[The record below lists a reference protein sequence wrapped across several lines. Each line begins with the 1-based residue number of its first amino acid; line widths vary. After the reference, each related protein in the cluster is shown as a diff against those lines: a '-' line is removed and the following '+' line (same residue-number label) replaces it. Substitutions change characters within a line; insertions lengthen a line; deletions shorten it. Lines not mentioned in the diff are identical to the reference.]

1 MINMDMIGRMKD
13 RKLIIG
19 GVGTA
24 KEWRDIVNAGNQA
37 QTMLVNV
44 SANGSILMDKN
55 PKETNSKAPPA
66 MPIVTSANGRTIV
79 TASSEKPFDLT
90 LQEDGFGPSDH
101 SSFYSKQ
108 IPVLFFWTG
117 THPDYHKPSDTF
129 DKINYEDEA
138 KLLAF
143 VTRIIVGL
151 DGDEKRLTFTTA
163 KSDATPRTGGFRV
176 YLGTIP
182 NYADTNDG
190 LLLDGVREESPAARA
205 GLKAGDK
212 IVKIGSREIKNVYD
226 YTFALGELKA
236 GQEYPIEVMRGT
248 ERLSLK
254 ITPETRK

>member
-13 RKLIIG
+13 RKLQIG

-24 KEWRDIVNAGNQA
+24 KEWRDIITATNKA

-44 SANGSILMDKN
+44 SANGSILN
-55 PKETNSKAPPA
+55 PKDNDKTRVEI
-66 MPIVTSANGRTIV
+66 PIVVGSNGQTIV
-79 TASSEKPFDLT
+79 SASSERAFDLT
-90 LQEDGFGPSDH
+90 LQEDGYGPSDH
-101 SSFYSKQ
+101 SSFYSKH

-117 THPDYHKPSDTF
+117 THSDYHKPSDTS

-143 VTRIIVGL
+143 VARIIL
-151 DGDEKRLTFTTA
+151 DLNADEKRITFTTA
-163 KSDATPRTGGFRV
+163 KSDAAPRTGGFRV

-182 NYADTNDG
+182 NYADSNDG
-190 LLLDGVREESPAARA
+190 LLLDGVREDSPAAKA

-212 IVKIGSREIKNVYD
+212 IVKIGGHDVKNVYD

-254 ITPETRK
+254 ITPEARR